1 MGEVDPAFIQPPEHR
16 PNISIIHEEDQGIPV
31 IDLSPIHHQLE
42 NDAVSDPSTIE
53 AVVKEIGRA
62 CKEWGFFQ
70 VINHGIPLNLINRV
84 EDVSKRFFTQSLEE
98 KNKVAKQKPCPM
110 GYYDSENTKNV
121 RDWRE
126 VLDFVV
132 QEPTLV
138 PLSSNDDS
146 DQTTQW
152 INRYPQNPPELR

>member
-31 IDLSPIHHQLE
+31 IDLSPVHHQLE

-70 VINHGIPLNLINRV
+70 VINHGIPLNLITRV
-84 EDVSKRFFTQSLEE
+84 EDVSKRFFSQSLEE
-98 KNKVAKQKPCPM
+98 KKKVAKGNILP
-110 GYYDSENTKNV
+110 GYLDSENTKNV
-121 RDWRE
+121 RDWKE
-126 VLDFVV
+126 VLDFLAK
-132 QEPTLV
+132 EPTLV
-138 PLSSNDDS
+138 PISGDD
-146 DQTTQW
+146 DDNRTTQW
-152 INRYPQNPPELR
+152 TNRYPQNPPELR